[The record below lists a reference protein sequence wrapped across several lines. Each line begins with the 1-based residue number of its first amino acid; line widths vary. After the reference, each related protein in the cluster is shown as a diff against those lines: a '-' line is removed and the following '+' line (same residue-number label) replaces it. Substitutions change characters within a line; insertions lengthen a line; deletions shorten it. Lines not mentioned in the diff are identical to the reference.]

1 MSGPPSFSPS
11 SYPSSTFGRVR
22 QAALRRTS
30 GPATI
35 LISVTVNGEPH
46 ALVEPT
52 TLAALIEALG
62 HAPNAVATAIN
73 GQFVPRDARAAREL
87 HGGDAI
93 TVFQAIV
100 GG

>member
-1 MSGPPSFSPS
+1 MNGPPTFSPS
-11 SYPSSTFGRVR
+11 SYPSTFGRVR

-62 HAPNAVATAIN
+62 HAPNAVATAVN
-73 GQFVPRDARAAREL
+73 GQFVPRDARQQRPL
-87 HGGDAI
+87 QGGDAV